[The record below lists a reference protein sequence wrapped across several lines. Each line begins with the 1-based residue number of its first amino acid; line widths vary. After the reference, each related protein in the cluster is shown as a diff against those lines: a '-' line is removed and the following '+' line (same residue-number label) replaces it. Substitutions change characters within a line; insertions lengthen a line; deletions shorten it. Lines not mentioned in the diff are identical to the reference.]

1 VSAGINFHVG
11 VNSDTLE
18 ALAPER
24 SPSLD
29 SFVHSAEQL
38 RDFLAALG
46 AAQSARSGMDRSID
60 DPPGE
65 SGSEEFRTL
74 RARRKFR
81 REIPR

>member
-60 DPPGE
+60 DPTSLG
-65 SGSEEFRTL
+65 
-74 RARRKFR
+74 ARNFGRFAQ
-81 REIPR
+81 EIPT